1 MLLRPAGIVRRRSII
16 RYPAVNVMRR
26 RRGGQRP
33 ATAAPQVAPPAP
45 LTGPPTRPSSYG
57 S

>member
-1 MLLRPAGIVRRRSII
+1 MLLRPPGIVRRRSIV

-26 RRGGQRP
+26 RRGTQRP
-33 ATAAPQVAPPAP
+33 ADATPQVAPPAP

>member
-1 MLLRPAGIVRRRSII
+1 VLLRPPGIVRRRSIV
-16 RYPAVNVMRR
+16 RYPAINVMRR
-26 RRGGQRP
+26 RRAEQRP
-33 ATAAPQVAPPAP
+33 TPAAPPVAPPAP

>member
-1 MLLRPAGIVRRRSII
+1 MLLRPPGIVRRRSIV

-26 RRGGQRP
+26 RRRGQRP
-33 ATAAPQVAPPAP
+33 ADAAPQVAPPAP